1 MNLNDAIEAALAR
14 REFHIQDLR
23 GRWSYHR
30 FNVYSHG
37 TGIAAYDSTLN
48 AWEFDSEDTIPQ
60 RAKAHYRALRAAVI
74 GAPPPPPPPLV
85 AKAEDF
91 LEPDRLRGLLGKTHW
106 AILTAANPRGQQLS
120 DEDNA
125 ARMDCLREDL
135 ERSCCGFLYANGRYG
150 GQDEPCFVALNIAQ
164 SAALDFAKWYGQE
177 SILTRQ
183 GLVFTDGSP
192 TIEPTGIVVHDEA
205 PADDFTQVIGFDVPA
220 FTVLFED

>member
-1 MNLNDAIEAALAR
+1 MNLNDAIEAALNR
-14 REFHIQDLR
+14 REFHVQDLR
-23 GRWSYHR
+23 GSWRYGR
-30 FNVYSHG
+30 FHVSSHG
-37 TGIAAYDSTLN
+37 AVIAAYGSTLN
-48 AWEFDSEDTIPQ
+48 AWEFGHEYDTPVQ
-60 RAKAHYRALRAAVI
+60 ALPHYHALRAAVI
-74 GAPPPPPPPLV
+74 GAPPPPTV

-125 ARMDCLREDL
+125 ARMDYLREDL
-135 ERSCCGFLYANGRYG
+135 ALSGSAILHANGRYG

-164 SAALDFAKWYGQE
+164 SVALDFAKWYGQE

-192 TIEPTGIVVHDEA
+192 TIEPTGIVAHDEA
-205 PADDFTQVIGFDVPA
+205 PDDDFTRVIGFDTPA
-220 FTVLFED
+220 FTVLFEG

>member
-1 MNLNDAIEAALAR
+1 MSINEA
-14 REFHIQDLR
+14 
-23 GRWSYHR
+23 
-30 FNVYSHG
+30 
-37 TGIAAYDSTLN
+37 TAA
-48 AWEFDSEDTIPQ
+48 P
-60 RAKAHYRALRAAVI
+60 
-74 GAPPPPPPPLV
+74 V

-91 LEPDRLRGLLGKTHW
+91 LEPNRLRGLLGKTHW

-135 ERSCCGFLYANGRYG
+135 ALSCGAILHANGRYG
-150 GQDEPCFVALNIAQ
+150 GQDEPCFVVLNIAQ
-164 SAALDFAKWYGQE
+164 SVALDFAKWYGQE

-205 PADDFTQVIGFDVPA
+205 PADDFTQVIGFDAPA
-220 FTVLFED
+220 FTVLFEG